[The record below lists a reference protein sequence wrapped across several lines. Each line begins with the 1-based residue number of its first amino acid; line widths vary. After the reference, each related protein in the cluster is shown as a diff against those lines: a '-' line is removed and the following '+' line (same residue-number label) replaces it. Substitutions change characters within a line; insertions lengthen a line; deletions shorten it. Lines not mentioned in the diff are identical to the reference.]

1 MRELWKS
8 WGIIASV
15 LLVSNSIWGEESSL
29 KLEFSGKTADEN
41 QVTLQ
46 GAGFGQYP
54 QADVTFGYIPTDNAF
69 EGATDG
75 QGAIVT
81 AEPGEGV
88 MLIGPSISWGEAAQV
103 RCSVYTEG
111 EAQITL
117 AVIGSEP
124 DRFVS
129 THSPTSSTY
138 CQGKYQRLNIFATP
152 PSAGFQP
159 VLQIVNTD
167 VKTLVAYVDNL
178 NTFQISKTKGY
189 HGEFLNGDETDPAE
203 NKIAIL
209 ADGSHTVVKKNSRNT
224 SIQPSGL
231 TVDQSLKL
239 DFNGATA
246 EVNQV
251 SIQGAGFGS
260 YPQANVAFTTL
271 PADNA
276 FEGATDGQGIKIEA
290 QPGEGV
296 MLIAPE
302 ITNLDAAMIR
312 CSVRTKGGDANVS
325 IAALGTGIDP
335 CTSVTYPANPDCFEG
350 QYRRICA
357 FATPPSEKF
366 QPLLQIINNSQ
377 TEPLTAYVDNLEVV
391 ILDRFHYYW
400 GEFLNG
406 DETDPANGQ
415 IGVEADEGANAWA
428 LYDMEGVWKS
438 NDEQIKEIV
447 IERDWNTNVY
457 TCKVLMGENYY
468 STNIVFEL
476 EEHLWDSTVMACFFI
491 NNKLWTFTAPNVG
504 FMVTTINV
512 TVSRYE
518 MGWPNMTRTISFT
531 K

>member
-1 MRELWKS
+1 MKRIILNSVMGFIFALSLWAQDS
-8 WGIIASV
+8 SV
-15 LLVSNSIWGEESSL
+15 
-29 KLEFSGKTADEN
+29 KLEFSGKTAEEN

-54 QADVTFGYIPTDNAF
+54 QADVQFGYIPTDNAF

-75 QGAIVT
+75 QGAIVQ

-88 MLIGPSISWGEAAQV
+88 MLIGPNISWDEAAHV

-111 EAQITL
+111 KAKITL

-129 THSPTSSTY
+129 THSPASPTY
-138 CQGKYQRLNIFATP
+138 CQGKYQRLSAFATP
-152 PSAGFQP
+152 PGTGFQP
-159 VLQIVNTD
+159 VLQIVNAGAE
-167 VKTLVAYVDNL
+167 TLLAYVDNL
-178 NTFQISKTKGY
+178 NTYQISKTMGY
-189 HGEFLNGDETDPAE
+189 HGEFMNGDETDPAE
-203 NKIAIL
+203 DKITIS
-209 ADGSHTVVKKNSRNT
+209 ADGSHTVVKKNDRNP

-239 DFNGATA
+239 DFNGASA
-246 EVNQV
+246 IANQV
-251 SIQGAGFGS
+251 SILGAGFDA
-260 YPQANVAFTTL
+260 YPQADVAFTAL
-271 PADNA
+271 PTDNA
-276 FEGATDGQGIKIEA
+276 FANATDGQGIKIEA
-290 QPGEGV
+290 QPGQGV
-296 MLIAPE
+296 MLVAPE

-312 CSVRTKGGDANVS
+312 CSVRTEGGDANVS

-335 CTSVTYPANPDCFEG
+335 CTSVTYAANPDCFAG

-366 QPLLQIINNSQ
+366 QPLLQIMNNSQ
-377 TEPLTAYVDNLEVV
+377 TEPLIAYVDNLEVV

-406 DETDPANGQ
+406 DETDPVNGQ
-415 IGVEADEGANAWA
+415 IGVEAEEGANAWA
-428 LYDMEGVWKS
+428 LYDMEGVWRS
-438 NDEQIKEIV
+438 NDEQFKEIV

-468 STNIVFEL
+468 NTNIVFEL
-476 EEHLWDSTVMACFFI
+476 EERDWESTVLACFFI
-491 NNKLWTFTAPNVG
+491 NNELWTFKAMSVG
-504 FMVTTINV
+504 YGVTSTDV
-512 TVSRYE
+512 VVSRYQ
-518 MGWPNMTRTISFT
+518 MGWPNLTRTITFT